1 MRIKKLEYY
10 FDLMDSDHDGLIS
23 ADNIS
28 LDSLP
33 TYVIEILGEVIGK
46 LEHLGVK
53 MDCESWIEQTL

>member
-10 FDLMDSDHDGLIS
+10 FDLTDSDHDGLIS
-23 ADNIS
+23 ADNIA

-46 LEHLGVK
+46 LEHLGVE
-53 MDCESWIEQTL
+53 MDCESWIEHTL

>member
-46 LEHLGVK
+46 LEHLGVE